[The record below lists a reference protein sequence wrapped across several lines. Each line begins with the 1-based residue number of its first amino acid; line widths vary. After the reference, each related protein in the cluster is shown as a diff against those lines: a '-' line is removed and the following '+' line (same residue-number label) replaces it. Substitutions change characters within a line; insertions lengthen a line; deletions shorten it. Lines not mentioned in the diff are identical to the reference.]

1 MYIYIYTVCI
11 HCNDN
16 NYNTDDNEH
25 NDNHDHH
32 DNPDKHDNNDNDND
46 NDKIGYTNSLLYE
59 PSAYLP
65 NISMNCRPPF
75 G

>member
-1 MYIYIYTVCI
+1 MIAIMYIYICI
-11 HCNDN
+11 HCNNN

-25 NDNHDHH
+25 NDNQDNH
-32 DNPDKHDNNDNDND
+32 DNPDKHDNNDNDN
-46 NDKIGYTNSLLYE
+46 IGYTNSLLYE

-65 NISMNCRPPF
+65 IISMNCRPPF